1 MRSLWEGTLRG
12 LMGTYPPL
20 DRPWDVAEELVGRLF
35 RKGERRWPWHHREGA
50 RNEQHKEAR
59 LTVIEVQQLTKSF
72 VTREKQPGLLGSAR
86 ALFHPVCRET
96 QAVKGITF
104 TVEEGERL
112 AFIGPNGAGKS
123 TTIKMLVGILYPT
136 SGEAQVLGKTPWQER
151 QRLAYEI
158 GAVFGQKS
166 QLWYHLPPQDS
177 FDLLAR
183 IYELNPAVYRQRL
196 SYLVELFEIGEHLR
210 APVRKL
216 SLGERM
222 RCEIAASL
230 LHQPRILFLDEPTI
244 GLDVVV
250 KQRIRDLILELNQ
263 KERVTIFLTSH
274 DAGDIEVL
282 CKRAMVINHG
292 EVIYD
297 GRVSTLKRNYIH
309 TKTISLK
316 LGDSWQ
322 GFDGPGVQVLKHKGY
337 GVKLK
342 VDTNVAPIEEVVG
355 RLLARYT
362 IVDINVDN
370 PPMEEIIGRIYEA
383 EGQEGAA

>member
-1 MRSLWEGTLRG
+1 V
-12 LMGTYPPL
+12 
-20 DRPWDVAEELVGRLF
+20 D
-35 RKGERRWPWHHREGA
+35 
-50 RNEQHKEAR
+50 
-59 LTVIEVQQLTKSF
+59 
-72 VTREKQPGLLGSAR
+72 
-86 ALFHPVCRET
+86 
-96 QAVKGITF
+96 
-104 TVEEGERL
+104 EGERV

-136 SGEAQVLGKTPWQER
+136 SGQAQVLGKTPWRKR

-183 IYELNPAVYRQRL
+183 IYELDRSAYRQRL
-196 SYLVELFEIGEHLR
+196 DYLVELFEIGDHLPV
-210 APVRKL
+210 PVRKL

-230 LHQPRILFLDEPTI
+230 LHRPRILLLDEPTI

-250 KQRIRDLILELNQ
+250 KQRIRDLILDLNQ
-263 KERVTIFLTSH
+263 QEGVTIFLTSH
-274 DAGDIEVL
+274 DAGDVEVL

-292 EVIYD
+292 EIIYD
-297 GRVSTLKRNYIH
+297 GRVSTLKRDYMH

-316 LGDSWQ
+316 LGEPWQ
-322 GFDGPGVQVLKHKGY
+322 GFDGPGVHVLKHKGY
-337 GVKLK
+337 GIKLQ
-342 VDTNVAPIEEVVG
+342 VDTAATAIEEVVG
-355 RLLARYT
+355 RLLAQYA

-370 PPMEEIIGRIYEA
+370 PPMEEIIARIYTQRES
-383 EGQEGAA
+383 EDVIRDP

>member
-1 MRSLWEGTLRG
+1 L
-12 LMGTYPPL
+12 
-20 DRPWDVAEELVGRLF
+20 A
-35 RKGERRWPWHHREGA
+35 
-50 RNEQHKEAR
+50 
-59 LTVIEVQQLTKSF
+59 VIEVRRLGKTF
-72 VTREKQPGLLGSAR
+72 VAREKQPGLRGSVR
-86 ALFHPVCRET
+86 GLVKPVRRET
-96 QAVKGITF
+96 QAVKDITF
-104 TVEEGERL
+104 GVDKGERV

-136 SGEAQVLGKTPWQER
+136 SGEAQVLGKTPWRER

-183 IYELNPAVYRQRL
+183 IYELEPAAYRQRL
-196 SYLVELFEIGEHLR
+196 SYLVELFEVSDYLD

-230 LHQPRILFLDEPTI
+230 LHRPRILFLDEPTI

-263 KERVTIFLTSH
+263 QEEVTVFLTSH
-274 DAGDIEVL
+274 DAGDVEVL

-292 EVIYD
+292 EVIFD
-297 GRVSTLKRNYIH
+297 DRVSTLKRDFIRS
-309 TKTISLK
+309 KTISLK
-316 LGDSWQ
+316 LGEPWA
-322 GFDGPGVQVLKHKGY
+322 GFDGRGVRVLKHKGY
-337 GVKLK
+337 GVKLH
-342 VDTNVAPIEEVVG
+342 VDTTVAPIEDVIG
-355 RLLARYT
+355 QLLARYA
-362 IVDINVDN
+362 IADLNVDN
-370 PPMEEIIGRIYEA
+370 PPMEEIIARIYE
-383 EGQEGAA
+383 EGEGAGSKE

>member
-1 MRSLWEGTLRG
+1 
-12 LMGTYPPL
+12 
-20 DRPWDVAEELVGRLF
+20 
-35 RKGERRWPWHHREGA
+35 
-50 RNEQHKEAR
+50 
-59 LTVIEVQQLTKSF
+59 LTVIQVRQLTKTF
-72 VTREKQPGLLGSAR
+72 VAREKQPGLRGSVR
-86 ALFHPVCRET
+86 ALFRPVQRET
-96 QAVKGITF
+96 QAVKGISF
-104 TVEEGERL
+104 SVEEGERV

-136 SGEAQVLGKTPWQER
+136 SGQAQVLGKTPWRER
-151 QRLAYEI
+151 GRLAYQI

-183 IYELNPAVYRQRL
+183 IYELEAAAYRQRL
-196 SYLVELFEIGEHLR
+196 SYLVELFEIGDYLQ

-263 KERVTIFLTSH
+263 QEMCTIFLTSH

-297 GRVSTLKRNYIH
+297 GRVSTLKRDYIH
-309 TKTISLK
+309 TKTVSLK
-316 LGDSWQ
+316 LGEPWQ

-337 GVKLK
+337 GVKLE
-342 VDTNVAPIEEVVG
+342 VDTNIAPIEQVVG
-355 RLLARYT
+355 QLLAHYT
-362 IVDINVDN
+362 IADINVDN
-370 PPMEEIIGRIYEA
+370 PPMEEIIARIY
-383 EGQEGAA
+383 GAGAGEMDA

>member
-1 MRSLWEGTLRG
+1 
-12 LMGTYPPL
+12 
-20 DRPWDVAEELVGRLF
+20 V
-35 RKGERRWPWHHREGA
+35 
-50 RNEQHKEAR
+50 
-59 LTVIEVQQLTKSF
+59 TVIQVQQLTKTF
-72 VTREKQPGLLGSAR
+72 VAREKQPGLRGSVR
-86 ALFHPVCRET
+86 AMFRPVQRET
-96 QAVKGITF
+96 QAVKGISF
-104 TVEEGERL
+104 SVEEGERV

-136 SGEAQVLGKTPWQER
+136 SGQAQVLGKTPWRER
-151 QRLAYEI
+151 GHLAYQI

-183 IYELNPAVYRQRL
+183 IYELEAAAYRQRL
-196 SYLVELFEIGEHLR
+196 SYLVELFEIGDYLQ

-230 LHQPRILFLDEPTI
+230 LHRPRILFLDEPTI

-263 KERVTIFLTSH
+263 QEMCTIFLTSH

-297 GRVSTLKRNYIH
+297 GRVSTLKRDYIH
-309 TKTISLK
+309 TKTVSLK
-316 LGDSWQ
+316 LGEPWQ

-337 GVKLK
+337 GVKLE
-342 VDTNVAPIEEVVG
+342 VDTNIAPIEQVVG
-355 RLLARYT
+355 QLLAHYT
-362 IVDINVDN
+362 IADINVDN
-370 PPMEEIIGRIYEA
+370 PPMEEIIARIY
-383 EGQEGAA
+383 GAGAGEMDA

>member
-1 MRSLWEGTLRG
+1 
-12 LMGTYPPL
+12 
-20 DRPWDVAEELVGRLF
+20 
-35 RKGERRWPWHHREGA
+35 
-50 RNEQHKEAR
+50 
-59 LTVIEVQQLTKSF
+59 LTVIQVDHLSKTF
-72 VTREKQPGLLGSAR
+72 VTREKQPGLRGSVR
-86 ALFHPVCRET
+86 ALFRPIRRET
-96 QAVKGITF
+96 QAVKDVTF
-104 TVEEGERL
+104 SIDEGERV

-136 SGEAQVLGKTPWQER
+136 SGQAQVLGETPWRER

-183 IYELNPAVYRQRL
+183 IYELDRSAYRQRL
-196 SYLVELFEIGEHLR
+196 DYLVELFEIGDHLPV
-210 APVRKL
+210 PVRKL

-230 LHQPRILFLDEPTI
+230 LHRPRILFLDEPTI

-250 KQRIRDLILELNQ
+250 KQRIRDLILDLNEQ
-263 KERVTIFLTSH
+263 EEVTVFLTSH
-274 DAGDIEVL
+274 DAGDVEVL

-297 GRVSTLKRNYIH
+297 GRVSTLKRDYMH

-316 LGDSWQ
+316 LGEPWQ
-322 GFDGPGVQVLKHKGY
+322 GFDGPGVHVLKHKGY
-337 GVKLK
+337 GIKLQ
-342 VDTNVAPIEEVVG
+342 VDTAATAIEEVVG
-355 RLLARYT
+355 RLLARYA

-370 PPMEEIIGRIYEA
+370 PPMEEIIARIYTQRES
-383 EGQEGAA
+383 EDVIRDPCCVI